1 MDPSI
6 ESKIRIL
13 SIATFRRS
21 PQDGSCNQNNWNYVR
36 GGEGRG
42 RADVDVDADAS
53 VDVDANAATTLQG
66 CRIDVWNNFKNA
78 WWIENDWAYNG
89 QFKSK
94 STNTKKTA
102 ACSMGRVFD
111 CLPYS
116 LTFPPLQPPRAST

>member
-1 MDPSI
+1 MSLNSDAVNR
-6 ESKIRIL
+6 IRL
-13 SIATFRRS
+13 MTIATDTKPPGAWGGFAFNEWTCG
-21 PQDGSCNQNNWNYVR
+21 QLNWN
-36 GGEGRG
+36 GECRPEVFQ
-42 RADVDVDADAS
+42 AYP
-53 VDVDANAATTLQG
+53 TL
-66 CRIDVWNNFKNA
+66 
-78 WWIENDWAYNG
+78 WWVENDWAYNG